1 MSARRARRLP
11 AKVRPFRRIVSPV
24 ERSAGT
30 RPRKDISCLGVSNR
44 RVADLPAKH
53 TDEKRGAAHR
63 LVGFHDR
70 RPRPLRHD
78 ESELF
83 LEATQALN
91 RIFDRVDPFLKDD
104 LLRGMFELLVGQP
117 APMRHRPVAASAVNP
132 AVPQQKGKQLLAL
145 ATKIVSRGLAGADK
159 IAHSFVGGVRCPHA
173 RQFAGPMQPRQRN
186 RISPVRFDPLARP
199 FRDQSRSDHHA
210 FVAERLDLPIKPVS
224 RRPGFKTNMQPIVS
238 ARGSFSSVPSLI

>member
-1 MSARRARRLP
+1 MSARGARRFP
-11 AKVRPFRRIVSPV
+11 AKVRPFRRTVSPV

-44 RVADLPAKH
+44 RVADLGGKSH
-53 TDEKRGAAHR
+53 RDEKRGATHR

-70 RPRPLRHD
+70 RHRPFRHD
-78 ESELF
+78 ESELL
-83 LEATQALN
+83 LEPTQALE

-117 APMRHRPVAASAVNP
+117 APMRQRPVAASAVNP

-145 ATKIVSRGLAGADK
+145 TTKIVSRGLGGADK
-159 IAHSFVGGVRCPHA
+159 IAHSFVGGIGCPHI

-186 RISPVRFDPLARP
+186 RISPVRFDPLTRP

-210 FVAERLDLPIKPVS
+210 SWP
-224 RRPGFKTNMQPIVS
+224 S
-238 ARGSFSSVPSLI
+238 AWICR